1 MHSDRTNTWARGP
14 QLGRRRQQLGVA
26 FLDGCIYV
34 IGGSDGAVR
43 LNSVQCYRLNTKL
56 WENKAN
62 LASPRSGV
70 GVGVLGG
77 AIYAAGGY
85 DGHMCL
91 ESVERYDKEID
102 RWSFIAPMN
111 IRRSFPGE

>member
-1 MHSDRTNTWARGP
+1 M
-14 QLGRRRQQLGVA
+14 
-26 FLDGCIYV
+26 
-34 IGGSDGAVR
+34 
-43 LNSVQCYRLNTKL
+43 
-56 WENKAN
+56 KAN

-77 AIYAAGGY
+77 TIYAAGGY

-111 IRRSFPGE
+111 IRRSFPGEPLLFCLVQLHRTCPVIMCPGVLKFEMKWLILFLSFIA